1 MNIIKKT
8 SLLLIMFIPI
18 KFIVLSPLL
27 ISLLSL
33 LIATYNVY
41 VTAKRRESDKKVIL
55 MSYPFEK
62 KFTISQMLKE
72 NFEKSIKFNIENISD
87 NPAVL
92 PEFTVNNSKLLLKSR
107 DSNSWSF
114 RLTNILPKGV
124 KNYSVSIDKIYADI
138 LLNYKENELNYETIV
153 RKNGQ
158 YTYNLN
164 FDIKYFDYNS
174 NQYMIISKT
183 LEIEIIYKMLDN
195 NSASSQYLLSQ
206 LHKPVTTEEQSKL
219 LVTVAFKPVVFSY

>member
-1 MNIIKKT
+1 
-8 SLLLIMFIPI
+8 
-18 KFIVLSPLL
+18 
-27 ISLLSL
+27 
-33 LIATYNVY
+33 
-41 VTAKRRESDKKVIL
+41 
-55 MSYPFEK
+55 
-62 KFTISQMLKE
+62 
-72 NFEKSIKFNIENISD
+72 
-87 NPAVL
+87 
-92 PEFTVNNSKLLLKSR
+92 
-107 DSNSWSF
+107 F

>member
-8 SLLLIMFIPI
+8 SLLLIIFIPI
-18 KFIVLSPLL
+18 KLIVFSPLL

-41 VTAKRRESDKKVIL
+41 VTGKRRESDKKVIL

-92 PEFTVNNSKLLLKSR
+92 PEFTVNNSKLLLKSHN
-107 DSNSWSF
+107 SNSWSY

-138 LLNYKENELNYETIV
+138 LLNYKENELNYETIIK
-153 RKNGQ
+153 KNGQ
-158 YTYNLN
+158 YTYNFN
-164 FDIKYFDYNS
+164 FDIKYFDYNL
-174 NQYMIISKT
+174 NQYMIINKT
-183 LEIEIIYKMLDN
+183 LEIEIIYKVLDK
-195 NSASSQYLLSQ
+195 NSALSQYILSQ
-206 LHKPVTTEEQSKL
+206 LHKPETTKEQSKL
-219 LVTVAFKPVVFSY
+219 LVTVTFKPVVFSY